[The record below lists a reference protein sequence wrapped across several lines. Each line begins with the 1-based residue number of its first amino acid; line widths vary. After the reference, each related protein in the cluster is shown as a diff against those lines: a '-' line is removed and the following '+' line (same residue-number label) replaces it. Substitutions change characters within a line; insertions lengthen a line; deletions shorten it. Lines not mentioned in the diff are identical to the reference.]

1 MFFFSPQITV
11 VLSVNANKEFKLSCM
26 NHRFELKM
34 LRTCLIFCSYLE
46 LENKQRKIVLTS

>member
-26 NHRFELKM
+26 YHRFELKM
-34 LRTCLIFCSYLE
+34 LRMCLIFCSYLE